1 MSRVTASSFRQPL
14 KQAST
19 MSVNARSRTAA
30 TRRWQC
36 RMMDRSSQNI
46 DRLSDVIRM
55 RSWVTLLGSIATN
68 ASASAFGS
76 RRNGFIHQGR
86 FAIDSLALRLTEN
99 KNAGDAAQR
108 SGLVEIS
115 RTQFSHMTPSRLL
128 GACDASPVKSGLASQ
143 AAHYVNTRLPFFEF
157 VNNFI

>member
-1 MSRVTASSFRQPL
+1 M
-14 KQAST
+14 
-19 MSVNARSRTAA
+19 
-30 TRRWQC
+30 
-36 RMMDRSSQNI
+36 
-46 DRLSDVIRM
+46 
-55 RSWVTLLGSIATN
+55 N

-115 RTQFSHMTPSRLL
+115 GTQFLHMTPSRLL
-128 GACDASPVKSGLASQ
+128 GPAMPVRSKAASLHSPYIKSILNLLF
-143 AAHYVNTRLPFFEF
+143 HKIVNSFL
-157 VNNFI
+157 